1 MRLLLTRPLADSL
14 PLAAMLEA
22 QGHKVLVAPLMEIT
36 EVDGALLDL
45 DGVQALLATSSNA
58 VRAIAGGEAEQT
70 LAARDLPLFAV
81 GDATARTARE
91 FGFSM
96 VHAAGGDVD
105 KLAELVRARLSPD
118 GGRLIHIAGRERAGD
133 LKGAL
138 ERHGFTVDIVVLYRA
153 EAAGALSDDAIK
165 PIAGGEIDAV
175 LLYSPRSAAIWA
187 RLVMQHGLEAA
198 ARRIT
203 HLCLSPAVAA
213 ALAPLG
219 LGAGAIRVA
228 DQPRQADLLRLIG
241 TKAVADGV
249 SARKGAD
256 DIV

>member
-22 QGHKVLVAPLMEIT
+22 GGHSVLVAPLMEIT
-36 EVDGALLDL
+36 EVDGALIDL

-58 VRAIAGGEAEQT
+58 VRAIAGGEAEHT

-91 FGFSM
+91 FGFPI
-96 VHAAGGDVD
+96 VHTAGGDVG
-105 KLAELVRARLSPD
+105 KLAELVLQHLSPKD
-118 GGRLIHIAGRERAGD
+118 GRLVHIAGRERAGD

-153 EAAGALSDDAIK
+153 EAAGALNDEAIATLS
-165 PIAGGEIDAV
+165 AGDIDAV
-175 LLYSPRSAAIWA
+175 LLYSPRTAAIWA
-187 RLVMQHGLEAA
+187 RLITQHGLAERV
-198 ARRIT
+198 RRVA
-203 HLCLSPAVAA
+203 HLCLSRAVAE

-219 LGAGAIRVA
+219 LADGAVRIA
-228 DQPRQADLLRLIG
+228 DEPRQRDLLRLIE
-241 TKAVADGV
+241 TKAR
-249 SARKGAD
+249 SKG
-256 DIV
+256 